1 MSAEDNLSYQ
11 QLAMYMHPKEIGN
24 KYIVDSSE
32 YDDHD
37 STDQEMWDS
46 KYDEAATNRHT
57 DTHYG
62 GKTKYE
68 SRNSLLANIKKHGIK
83 EPISIRPDDNAIQD
97 GYHRLA
103 VAKEHN
109 LIVPIKYDNS

>member
-1 MSAEDNLSYQ
+1 
-11 QLAMYMHPKEIGN
+11 MYMHPKEIGT
-24 KYIVDSSE
+24 KYLVDQSE
-32 YDDHD
+32 YED
-37 STDQEMWDS
+37 SDRDTQEMWDR
-46 KYDEAATNRHT
+46 KYSEAATNRHT

-68 SRNSLLANIKKHGIK
+68 SRNSLLANIKKHGVK
-83 EPISIRPDDNAIQD
+83 EPVSIRSEDNVIED